1 MNRAASVMVMVA
13 VLAFGFFAV
22 SGIAH
27 AEEIKM
33 VVGVITKLEVA
44 KDGKSATVTLKDNET
59 GNLIVVNVTDDLT
72 IDKFNDHRIGEGDGV
87 RCKYEV
93 VDGKNE
99 SKFFKKT
106 AGC

>member
-1 MNRAASVMVMVA
+1 MKSAASRIVMVA
-13 VLAFGFFAV
+13 FLVFGFFAV
-22 SGIAH
+22 SSVAH
-27 AEEIKM
+27 ADEIK
-33 VVGVITKLEVA
+33 VVGVITQIEVA
-44 KDGKSATVTLKDNET
+44 KDGKSATVTLKDKES

-72 IDKFNDHRIGEGDGV
+72 IAKFNDHRISEGDGV

-99 SKFFKKT
+99 SKSFKKT